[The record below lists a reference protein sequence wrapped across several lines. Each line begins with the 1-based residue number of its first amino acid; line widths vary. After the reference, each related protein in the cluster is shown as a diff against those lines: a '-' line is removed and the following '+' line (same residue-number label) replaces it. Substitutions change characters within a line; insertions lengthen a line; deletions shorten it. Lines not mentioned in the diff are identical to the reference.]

1 MEFTHEQISEIISE
15 ITNGEQGL
23 QGLGKQGFESLMLS
37 ERSLHNCSH
46 QDVSN
51 GYRDRRV
58 CHEAQTL
65 SHHSTLDDHNNR
77 RQINN
82 EINLG
87 LFFPIYSDFGFYTVR
102 PVRLDRSAKAFVD
115 FIGSSPARKNK
126 IFCFSL
132 AYSKNSLTGG
142 TPHCAKKLYVT
153 FPSDTTDR
161 TFGKPNRTLVPAPMV
176 LRHKTLHLTAELTG
190 KENTTRNLQ

>member
-87 LFFPIYSDFGFYTVR
+87 LFFSIYSDFGFYTVR
-102 PVRLDRSAKAFVD
+102 PVRQERSGKAFVD
-115 FIGSSPARKNK
+115 FIGN
-126 IFCFSL
+126 
-132 AYSKNSLTGG
+132 
-142 TPHCAKKLYVT
+142 
-153 FPSDTTDR
+153 
-161 TFGKPNRTLVPAPMV
+161 PNRILVPAPMV
-176 LRHKTLHLTAELTG
+176 FRHKTLHLTLTRPG
-190 KENTTRNLQ
+190 KGKIRKIL

>member
-82 EINLG
+82 EINLE
-87 LFFPIYSDFGFYTVR
+87 LFCRYLFVFG
-102 PVRLDRSAKAFVD
+102 DRNW
-115 FIGSSPARKNK
+115 RTW
-126 IFCFSL
+126 SL
-132 AYSKNSLTGG
+132 LSVVWLFLSLTGG
-142 TPHCAKKLYVT
+142 TPHYVRQT
-153 FPSDTTDR
+153 SPVGRSEKVRRHSPELQWSPIPITSD
-161 TFGKPNRTLVPAPMV
+161 
-176 LRHKTLHLTAELTG
+176 
-190 KENTTRNLQ
+190 

>member
-82 EINLG
+82 EINLE
-87 LFFPIYSDFGFYTVR
+87 LFCRYLFVFGQTPPVGRSEKVRRHSPELQWSPIPITSD
-102 PVRLDRSAKAFVD
+102 
-115 FIGSSPARKNK
+115 
-126 IFCFSL
+126 
-132 AYSKNSLTGG
+132 
-142 TPHCAKKLYVT
+142 
-153 FPSDTTDR
+153 
-161 TFGKPNRTLVPAPMV
+161 
-176 LRHKTLHLTAELTG
+176 
-190 KENTTRNLQ
+190 

>member
-82 EINLG
+82 EINLE
-87 LFFPIYSDFGFYTVR
+87 LFCRYLFVFGVR
-102 PVRLDRSAKAFVD
+102 VRGPLELWRV
-115 FIGSSPARKNK
+115 SSY
-126 IFCFSL
+126 FF
-132 AYSKNSLTGG
+132 
-142 TPHCAKKLYVT
+142 
-153 FPSDTTDR
+153 
-161 TFGKPNRTLVPAPMV
+161 
-176 LRHKTLHLTAELTG
+176 
-190 KENTTRNLQ
+190 

>member
-87 LFFPIYSDFGFYTVR
+87 LFFSIYSGIFSKCPYKIQWHMKMPQYNHFICHFY
-102 PVRLDRSAKAFVD
+102 
-115 FIGSSPARKNK
+115 
-126 IFCFSL
+126 CHFSVFSHIL
-132 AYSKNSLTGG
+132 L
-142 TPHCAKKLYVT
+142 
-153 FPSDTTDR
+153 
-161 TFGKPNRTLVPAPMV
+161 
-176 LRHKTLHLTAELTG
+176 
-190 KENTTRNLQ
+190 

>member
-82 EINLG
+82 EINLDRARVRRASRAVNEKYHTD
-87 LFFPIYSDFGFYTVR
+87 LFTDNTCNRNSTPLKDTDRCFRFFPRHS
-102 PVRLDRSAKAFVD
+102 
-115 FIGSSPARKNK
+115 
-126 IFCFSL
+126 
-132 AYSKNSLTGG
+132 
-142 TPHCAKKLYVT
+142 
-153 FPSDTTDR
+153 TT
-161 TFGKPNRTLVPAPMV
+161 A
-176 LRHKTLHLTAELTG
+176 
-190 KENTTRNLQ
+190 

>member
-87 LFFPIYSDFGFYTVR
+87 LFFSIYSDFGFYTVR
-102 PVRLDRSAKAFVD
+102 PVRQERSGKAFVD

-126 IFCFSL
+126 RFCFSL
-132 AYSKNSLTGG
+132 AYSKNSLTVG
-142 TPHCAKKLYVT
+142 TPRKLVRHYRSGVQKKQDDTCQSSNGSPTRTPETNKYQNNST
-153 FPSDTTDR
+153 F
-161 TFGKPNRTLVPAPMV
+161 
-176 LRHKTLHLTAELTG
+176 
-190 KENTTRNLQ
+190 

>member
-87 LFFPIYSDFGFYTVR
+87 LFFSIYSDFGFYTVR
-102 PVRLDRSAKAFVD
+102 PVRLDRSVKAF
-115 FIGSSPARKNK
+115 
-126 IFCFSL
+126 
-132 AYSKNSLTGG
+132 
-142 TPHCAKKLYVT
+142 
-153 FPSDTTDR
+153 
-161 TFGKPNRTLVPAPMV
+161 
-176 LRHKTLHLTAELTG
+176 LH
-190 KENTTRNLQ
+190 

>member
-82 EINLG
+82 EINLE
-87 LFFPIYSDFGFYTVR
+87 LFCRYLFVFGDRNCRPGRFCRSSGFFYHW
-102 PVRLDRSAKAFVD
+102 PAELLA
-115 FIGSSPARKNK
+115 SS
-126 IFCFSL
+126 
-132 AYSKNSLTGG
+132 
-142 TPHCAKKLYVT
+142 
-153 FPSDTTDR
+153 SDTIGRAFRKSKT
-161 TFGKPNRTLVPAPMV
+161 TLARAPMV
-176 LRHKTLHLTAELTG
+176 TNPDHLRLTLSLNCRLV
-190 KENTTRNLQ
+190 LI

>member
-82 EINLG
+82 EINLE
-87 LFFPIYSDFGFYTVR
+87 LFCRYLFVFGPIIIATFMLLPPKVSV
-102 PVRLDRSAKAFVD
+102 
-115 FIGSSPARKNK
+115 RKNK
-126 IFCFSL
+126 TQVEIFQL
-132 AYSKNSLTGG
+132 LNNS
-142 TPHCAKKLYVT
+142 
-153 FPSDTTDR
+153 R
-161 TFGKPNRTLVPAPMV
+161 
-176 LRHKTLHLTAELTG
+176 
-190 KENTTRNLQ
+190 

>member
-82 EINLG
+82 EINLE
-87 LFFPIYSDFGFYTVR
+87 LFCRYLFVFGDRNWRPGRFCRSYGFFY
-102 PVRLDRSAKAFVD
+102 
-115 FIGSSPARKNK
+115 
-126 IFCFSL
+126 
-132 AYSKNSLTGG
+132 
-142 TPHCAKKLYVT
+142 H
-153 FPSDTTDR
+153 
-161 TFGKPNRTLVPAPMV
+161 
-176 LRHKTLHLTAELTG
+176 
-190 KENTTRNLQ
+190 